1 MGARAPVRWI
11 IALELGV
18 LYLILNGGG
27 WVYDDNFELVNAT
40 QSGFNWH
47 WLDSVIIGHW
57 EIGGHLLIS
66 AQDALMPLD
75 YRWALVAM
83 LAVLGVSVYLF
94 ERTMQMLVGR
104 GWVSLLAAAY
114 LGISVLLVRP
124 LQWWSFG
131 IEALPNVLF
140 DLLVLYAYLRFSQ
153 TNSWRWAAASAG
165 AMAVGL
171 LFYEKVGYTFLY
183 LWLLQA
189 FFLAPSLRPRELLRS
204 FWAQRSIWVAYG
216 LVLVLWAI
224 GYKAAGGILQGS
236 LHSAPS
242 LHGWLTYLRVLWF
255 QTLVPALFGLTLPA
269 GGLSPGQVW
278 LAAGLQ
284 LLLVAAIVLS
294 LVRKPSAWRA
304 WISLT
309 VCVAATVA
317 LVGQSRIVPI
327 GAASTGNDPRYLL
340 DFAWLVPL
348 MASLAFSR
356 RERFALAGSGP
367 APAAR
372 GAGVTAP
379 VPASRWASGLLLSA
393 GLAVILYLSASIV
406 TAAKLQRHWA
416 GHQARVW
423 EQNVQS
429 GLRAIERTGSRPVLA
444 DNLVPPEIVAAAFVN
459 YNRISGVVPH
469 YDARAQVDGTL
480 AGPLVM
486 LDADGTVRQAR
497 VIGTGEAIRL
507 GSHKCYAA
515 GSHPVQIQARLA
527 PWPDPS
533 GEPYYLRLRYQ
544 LAERGE
550 LGLFVDHGHGYPG
563 TPDPMLRLVPGAH
576 GAIAWLGDGSLRGL
590 VLQIPSFEQICLEQ
604 PQVLTLRPAN

>member
-1 MGARAPVRWI
+1 MRARAPVRWI

-47 WLDSVIIGHW
+47 WLNSVIIGHW

-94 ERTMQMLVGR
+94 ERIMQMLVGR
-104 GWVSLLAAAY
+104 GWAPVLAAAY

-140 DLLVLYAYLRFSQ
+140 DLLVLYAYLRFSP
-153 TNSWRWAAASAG
+153 TGSWRWAAASAG

-171 LFYEKVGYTFLY
+171 LFYEKVGYMVLY
-183 LWLLQA
+183 LGLLQA

-224 GYKAAGGILQGS
+224 GYKASGGILQGS

-242 LHGWLTYLRVLWF
+242 LHGWTTYLRVLWVD
-255 QTLVPALFGLTLPA
+255 TLVPGLFGFTLPA
-269 GGLSPGQVW
+269 GGLSSGQVW

-284 LLLVAAIVLS
+284 LLLVVAIALS

-304 WISLT
+304 WLSLAM
-309 VCVAATVA
+309 CVAATAA

-348 MASLAFSR
+348 MVSLAFSR

-372 GAGVTAP
+372 GAGTRVLL
-379 VPASRWASGLLLSA
+379 PAVGAA
-393 GLAVILYLSASIV
+393 ILYLTASVV
-406 TAAKLQRHWA
+406 TAAKLERHWA

-429 GLRAIERTGSRPVLA
+429 GLRAIERTSSRPVLA

-469 YDARAQVDGTL
+469 YDARAQIDGTL

-486 LDADGTVRQAR
+486 LDSGGTVRRAR
-497 VIGTGEAIRL
+497 VTGTGEAIGL

-515 GSHPVQIQARLA
+515 ASRPVQLQARLA
-527 PWPDPS
+527 PLPDPS

-544 LAERGE
+544 LAARGE

-563 TPDPMLRLVPGAH
+563 TPDPMLRLAPGAH
-576 GAIAWLGDGSLRGL
+576 GAIAWLGDGALRGL
-590 VLQIPSFEQICLEQ
+590 VLQIPAFEQICLEQ
-604 PQVLTLRPAN
+604 PQVVILRPVA